1 MTAVIDVNQIHE
13 KVLKIKQLL
22 KELEAQSESFPALSR
37 NTKRAQASI
46 KMLELNI
53 GDVVDFKLMG
63 SQDVL

>member
-1 MTAVIDVNQIHE
+1 MTAAVADLNQIHD

-22 KELEAQSESFPALSR
+22 KQLEAQAESFPALSR

-53 GDVVDFKLMG
+53 GDVVDFQL
-63 SQDVL
+63 VEI